1 MDTKIL
7 LVEDEDNIRK
17 LVASYLVKE
26 GFKVVEACDGEEA
39 IKKFDQEYDFSL
51 IVLDV
56 MMPKMDGY
64 QVASH
69 IREES
74 QVPILMLTARD
85 SEIDEINGFNS
96 GADEYISKPFSPKIL
111 VARVKNLLKRT
122 AQNTMEDYE
131 VGGLSIKYRER
142 LVTVDKEKAILTP
155 KEFDL
160 LYYLVQNKNL
170 VLTRS
175 QILSTVWGWD
185 YFGDDRTVDTH
196 IKCLRSK
203 LGKYESNIV
212 TVRKIGYK
220 FEWDN

>member
-17 LVASYLVKE
+17 LVASYLIKE

-39 IKKFDQEYDFSL
+39 INKFDDEYDISL

-64 QVASH
+64 QVAAY
-69 IREES
+69 IRKES
-74 QVPILMLTARD
+74 DVPILMLTARD
-85 SEIDEINGFNS
+85 SELDEITGFNS

-122 AQNTMEDYE
+122 SQNTMQDYE
-131 VGGLSIKYRER
+131 LGKMSIKYRER
-142 LVTVDKEKAILTP
+142 LVLIDGNKAILTP

-203 LGKYESNIV
+203 LGSYEKNIV

-220 FEWDN
+220 FEWES

>member
-7 LVEDEDNIRK
+7 LVEDEANIRK
-17 LVASYLVKE
+17 LVSSYLVKE
-26 GFKVVEACDGEEA
+26 CFKVVEASDGEEA
-39 IKKFDQEYDFSL
+39 INKFNDEYDFSL
-51 IVLDV
+51 IILDV

-64 QVASH
+64 QVASY
-69 IREES
+69 IRKES
-74 QVPILMLTARD
+74 DVPILMLTARD

-96 GADEYISKPFSPKIL
+96 GADEYIAKPFSPRIL

-122 AQNTMEDYE
+122 SQNTMQDYE
-131 VGGLSIKYRER
+131 MDGITIKYRER
-142 LVTVDKEKAILTP
+142 LVLIDGNKAILTP

-160 LYYLVQNKNL
+160 LYYLVQNKNI

-203 LGKYESNIV
+203 LGSYEKNIV

-220 FEWDN
+220 FDWEN